1 MKFLTAVA
9 IWLTY
14 GEVCGRAAEICVENA
29 TDVPR
34 YFAVETRDGTRAASW
49 LAASA
54 RLRLPESGGPG
65 GTVAAFE
72 GPDSLEGCSRLVGPG
87 GSDSLLAFAN
97 FDRCHWSSH
106 D

>member
-1 MKFLTAVA
+1 MKYLFALAGWITCASA
-9 IWLTY
+9 CEL
-14 GEVCGRAAEICVENA
+14 AAEICVDNA

-34 YFAVETRDGTRAASW
+34 YFAVENRDGTRATSW

-54 RLRLPESGGPG
+54 WMCLPEFGGLG
-65 GTVAAFE
+65 GTVAVFE
-72 GPDSLEGCSRLVGPG
+72 GPDSLEGCARLVGPG
-87 GSDSLLAFAN
+87 GTDRLLAFSN